1 MLLLDRNVN
10 TSFYDTNG
18 GGDAV
23 LFQHLFYKNTFL
35 LFNKKRKIYLKEQ
48 YISEAPL
55 KAGQGAQG
63 APISDNFLYWLIGF
77 TEGDG
82 CFLVNNR
89 NELSFILTQGEQNK
103 EVLIKIQNTQGFGK
117 IYKQGPRV
125 YRFICQKHEEIEL
138 IIQLFN
144 GNIVLPSKKF
154 QFNKFIIAY
163 NKLRKTSDIIPYKKF
178 NNLPSLDN
186 TWLLGFTE
194 AEGCFTISFLSN
206 SSTFR
211 TRFIITQKD
220 AINLQVLS
228 KLISLF
234 ECGKIEGH
242 SAKDVFSYIIS
253 GIKNISLIYPYFDK
267 NLEHFLGIK
276 IESYKKFK
284 TLNSLILEKSHLDPL
299 NRENLIKKS
308 HEINS
313 YTRKFK

>member
-1 MLLLDRNVN
+1 MLLQDRNIN

-18 GGDAV
+18 GGDAQ
-23 LFQHLFYKNTFL
+23 LFQHLFCEGTFF
-35 LFNKKRKIYLKEQ
+35 LFNNKRKFG
-48 YISEAPL
+48 PL
-55 KAGQGAQG
+55 GAVSD
-63 APISDNFLYWLIGF
+63 ISDNFLYWFIGF

-89 NELSFILTQGEQNK
+89 NELSFILTQGEQNLS
-103 EVLIKIQNTQGFGK
+103 VLIKIKDTQGFGR
-117 IYKQGPRV
+117 ILKQGPRV
-125 YRFICQKHEEIEL
+125 YRFIVTRHEEIEL

-154 QFNKFIIAY
+154 QFNKFLIAY
-163 NKLRKTSDIIPYKKF
+163 NKLRKTSEIIPYKKF
-178 NNLPSLDN
+178 NNYPSFFN

-206 SSTFR
+206 SSAFR

-220 AINLQVLS
+220 AINLPVLS
-228 KLISLF
+228 KLISIF
-234 ECGKIEGH
+234 GGGKIEGH
-242 SAKDVFSYIIS
+242 SAKDTYSYIMS

-267 NLEHFLGIK
+267 NIENFLGIK

-284 TLNSLILEKSHLDPL
+284 TLNSLILEKVHLDTIK
-299 NRENLIKKS
+299 RAKLIEKS
-308 HEINS
+308 NNINS